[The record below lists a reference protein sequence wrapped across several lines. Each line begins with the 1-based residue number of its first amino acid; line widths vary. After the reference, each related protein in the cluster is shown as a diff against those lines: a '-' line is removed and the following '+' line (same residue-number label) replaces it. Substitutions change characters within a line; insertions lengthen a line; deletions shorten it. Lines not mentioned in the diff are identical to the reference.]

1 MHGKFYH
8 RACFQSMWRG
18 GFEGEGRYY
27 SPLAVCPLQ
36 RGRRHRAGRRPVW
49 TPPGPG
55 NPDKADEGVIRLI
68 TEEWHAESECTH
80 DHVIHPLQQFR
91 RNFCK

>member
-1 MHGKFYH
+1 MHGRFYH

-27 SPLAVCPLQ
+27 SPLGVCPLQ
-36 RGRRHRAGRRPVW
+36 RGRHRTAGHQLAW

-55 NPDKADEGVIRLI
+55 NPGKRADEGVIRLI
-68 TEEWHAESECTH
+68 SEGRSH
-80 DHVIHPLQQFR
+80 SILKLNELR
-91 RNFCK
+91 L